1 MNKKFSTL
9 LAGSALLMGVVS
21 VNAQTIGNFWDS
33 RLPELEKDGS
43 ALKNF
48 DAAAK
53 KGSYQLATAS
63 GDSVLYLRTPL
74 PTESGV
80 TDTLKFV
87 PTPASSDSLA
97 NTLWCVDVTEN
108 VLSDGSTN
116 YVWEF
121 FNVGG
126 QKHLDFPMPDLSAA
140 GYFHN
145 QAAKTERI
153 TLTASDSTAIGGDLG
168 SWAFN
173 RNVNNLNTTGM
184 PLYSYFT
191 QDSVIAL
198 AKKEGGHGVYFV
210 KDDANSI
217 VSNAYAEKLHLQ
229 KAGEIILSAKELNNR
244 LGVQKESDGVNLTF
258 KSKFTQNALKDGT
271 FFAEQVRESDLR
283 GTGLS
288 TSDSLQ
294 YVYLY
299 KMNGTDTTAFLKV
312 DTSYTNSNKT
322 HLAFKWDDKVI
333 KDRFNKTTTTIHD
346 SLKFSELKGQYMFL
360 FTYRPSVDSI
370 NVYVK
375 QATWLKNPATSP
387 NFSAADT
394 TRKANVRAYAAD
406 VVVGSDYVLSVD
418 SNNVLTR
425 PQNTWIT
432 FGGAMSCSASD
443 NNRVTKESGLY
454 VIYNKDRKKVLAGRI
469 DENGANYRWV
479 ELSQQNPEHMP
490 AYQWLV
496 LKNRENSAES
506 TLTLINREFKG
517 KATNVQLYKDGT
529 AGRFS
534 ISTTSSSPATF
545 GADEVFDFDQI
556 TDSATIKNEHLGY
569 GYYSKDDVTV
579 AQYKFNYLNTLNMD
593 RWLNTREK
601 DSILWAAEDAGAF
614 NFKFGKEATY
624 GVDVDDAI
632 LDKISGLAQLKRA
645 TYVIY
650 MDQDTLLANGDNRY
664 AVGEIAQ
671 ADSFYFKENNC
682 IEGEHYYAIIKSYN
696 EGILNDTKK
705 GGISDIGDE
714 LTLKVEDLGEVRTSA
729 FAIKEYDTPLYR
741 SFNKA
746 VLGENE
752 DNSTDSLLFRE
763 AFRENEYLMDEHNKT
778 FMHKD
783 VDYAGIWTVD
793 KGQNKIGFR
802 IDTAR
807 MYCDAGSRIKPQ
819 YLLSVANV
827 VVEAKACT
835 EPSGHRDI
843 NNNETDKWGCV
854 HGTRGFIYGKY
865 MVSYQDSV
873 DANGGKAAKKALPFL
888 DNINGYTRV
897 GFEPAIVT
905 GDSLIFLVGEFE
917 TMPVEEL
924 NVNTILKTYAD
935 KKITSD
941 YVKVLGKGM
950 SNAHHNYTWSF
961 RYINPLEAVGVSKE
975 SKENAFL
982 IESDGA
988 TDIALKTGVWMKQ
1001 QNGCLVLTEP
1011 TATFDKAVTGTDGAL
1026 IFNAYQKSDNEEM
1039 ATDNEAIATSEVTI
1053 ITQQGAVRIANA
1065 EGKKVVIT
1073 NILGQTVANTVITSS
1088 DAVIAAPQGVVVVA
1102 VEGEEAVKAIVK

>member
-1 MNKKFSTL
+1 MSKKFSTL
-9 LAGSALLMGVVS
+9 LAGSALLMGVAS

-33 RLPELEKDGS
+33 SLPLLEGDGS
-43 ALKNF
+43 ALTKF
-48 DAAAK
+48 DATAK

-74 PTESGV
+74 AGETGV

-87 PTPASSDSLA
+87 PVPASSDSLA
-97 NTLWCVDVTEN
+97 NTLWCVDATEN
-108 VLSDGSTN
+108 VMSDGSTN

-121 FNVGG
+121 FNVGA
-126 QKHLDFPMPDLSAA
+126 QKHLDFPLPDLSDD
-140 GYFHN
+140 GYFRN
-145 QAAKTERI
+145 QPTNARI
-153 TLTASDSTAIGGDLG
+153 TLTASDSTAIGGDMG

-173 RNVNNLNTTGM
+173 RNLNVLKDM
-184 PLYSYFT
+184 PLYTYFT
-191 QDSVIAL
+191 KDSVVAL
-198 AKKEGGHGVYFV
+198 ANKEGGLGVYFV
-210 KDDANSI
+210 KDDANGI
-217 VSNAYAEKLHLQ
+217 VNNPYATQIHLQ
-229 KAGEIILSAKELNNR
+229 KAGEIILSAKELNER
-244 LGVQKESDGVNLTF
+244 LGVQKATDGVNLTF

-271 FFAEQVRESDLR
+271 FFAEQIRLSDLR
-283 GTGLS
+283 GAGL
-288 TSDSLQ
+288 TATNDSLQ

-375 QATWLKNPATSP
+375 QATWLKNPTTSP

-406 VVVGSDYVLSVD
+406 VVVGSDCVLSVD
-418 SNNVLTR
+418 SNNVLAR

-443 NNRVTKESGLY
+443 NNRVTKENGLY
-454 VIYNKDRKKVLAGRI
+454 VIYNKDKKKVLAGRI
-469 DENGANYRWV
+469 DENGTKYRWV
-479 ELSQQNPEHMP
+479 ELSQQDPKHMP

-506 TLTLINREFKG
+506 TLTLINREFEDG

-529 AGRFS
+529 ASRFS
-534 ISTTSSSPATF
+534 IGSSSTF
-545 GADEVFDFDQI
+545 GADDVFDFEQI
-556 TDSATIKNEHLGY
+556 TDSAIIKNEHLGY

-614 NFKFGKEATY
+614 NFKFGKETKY
-624 GVDVDDAI
+624 GVEVDKPI

-650 MDQDTLLANGDNRY
+650 MDQDTLLANADNRY

-682 IEGEHYYAIIKSYN
+682 IEGVHYYAIIKSYN
-696 EGILNDTKK
+696 EAILNNAKK

-714 LTLKVEDLGEVRTSA
+714 LTLKVEDLSEVRTSA

-752 DNSTDSLLFRE
+752 DNSADSLLFRE
-763 AFRENEYLMDEHNKT
+763 AFRQNEYLMDEHNKT

-783 VDYAGIWTVD
+783 VDYAGIWTAD
-793 KGQNKIGFR
+793 KGENMIGFR

-807 MYCDAGSRIKPQ
+807 MNCSVASKIKPQ
-819 YLLSVANV
+819 YLLSVSNV
-827 VVEAKACT
+827 VVGAKACT
-835 EPSGHRDI
+835 EASGHRDI
-843 NNNETDKWGCV
+843 NNNPTDEWGCV
-854 HGTRGFIYGKY
+854 HATRGFVYGKY
-865 MVSYQDSV
+865 LVSYQDSV
-873 DANGGKAAKKALPFL
+873 DANGGKGAKKALPFL
-888 DNINGYTRV
+888 DNINGYTRI
-897 GFEPAIVT
+897 GFEPAIVS

-917 TMPVEEL
+917 TMPVEKP

-935 KKITSD
+935 KKITND
-941 YVKVLGKGM
+941 YVKKLGKDM
-950 SNAHHNYTWSF
+950 TDAHHNYTWLF
-961 RYINPLEAVGVSKE
+961 RYINPIEAEGVTKE

-982 IESDGA
+982 IESDGNK
-988 TDIALKTGVWMKQ
+988 DIAPTTGVWMKQ

-1011 TATFDKAVTGTDGAL
+1011 SSTFDKAVTGTDGAL
-1026 IFNAYQKSDNEEM
+1026 IFNAYQKSDKEDM
-1039 ATDNEAIATSEVTI
+1039 ATDNEAIATSEVTVI
-1053 ITQQGAVRIANA
+1053 AQNGAVRIANA

-1073 NILGQTVANTVITSS
+1073 NILGQVVANTVITSS
-1088 DAVIAAPQGVVVVA
+1088 DATIAAPAGVVVVA